1 MNNNTVL
8 PESCSVAIVGG
19 GTAGL
24 ALAAELRRQGIDNVV
39 VLEREKDAGG
49 IPRHCGHYPF
59 GILEY
64 GKLLKGPDYARKNVE
79 TAVKLGNTF
88 WSGPIAG

>member
-1 MNNNTVL
+1 MNNNAGL

-59 GILEY
+59 GIMEY
-64 GKLLKGPDYARKNVE
+64 GKLLKGPPPQWE
-79 TAVKLGNTF
+79 IEPFNTF